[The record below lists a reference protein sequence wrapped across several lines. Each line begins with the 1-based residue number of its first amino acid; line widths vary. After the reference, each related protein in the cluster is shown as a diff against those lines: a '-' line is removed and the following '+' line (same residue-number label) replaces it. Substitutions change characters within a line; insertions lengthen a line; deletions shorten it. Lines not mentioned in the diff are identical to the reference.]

1 MYAQLNVRHCRCRRG
16 GVLYCRL
23 NGKRTLISG
32 KAALYAEAEI
42 TTA

>member
-1 MYAQLNVRHCRCRRG
+1 MYAQLNVRHCRYRR

-23 NGKRTLISG
+23 NGSRTLISG
-32 KAALYAEAEI
+32 KAVLYSEAEI